1 MLVVVMVS
9 WVYASVHAHQIV
21 YIKFVQFCVYQL
33 HFNID
38 VERERQQGSKRDTDV
53 MYRLLDS
60 VGEGEG
66 GMI

>member
-38 VERERQQGSKRDTDV
+38 VERERESSAAKETQ
-53 MYRLLDS
+53 M
-60 VGEGEG
+60 
-66 GMI
+66 

>member
-21 YIKFVQFCVYQL
+21 YIKFVQFCIYQL

-38 VERERQQGSKRDTDV
+38 VERERKQGSKRDTDV
-53 MYRLLDS
+53 KYRLLNS
-60 VGEGEG
+60 MGEGEG
-66 GMI
+66 GTI

>member
-9 WVYASVHAHQIV
+9 RVCASFHAHQIV
-21 YIKFVQFCVYQL
+21 YIKFVHFCVYQL

-38 VERERQQGSKRDTDV
+38 VEREREQGSKRDTDV
-53 MYRLLDS
+53 RYRLLDS